1 MKSLFKVAAAA
12 VLLTV
17 AAAPALAADAKPHR
31 VAIQVDQNDPV
42 VMNLALNNAANI
54 IDYYKAKNEDVQVE
68 VVTFGP
74 GLHMLRTDSS
84 PVKDRIKQIS
94 DAAFPSSIKFA
105 ACDNTKNGMEKH
117 EGHAVSLIP
126 QASEVPSGAVRL
138 IELQGE
144 GWAYLRP

>member
-1 MKSLFKVAAAA
+1 MKSLFKAAAAA

-31 VAIQVDQNDPV
+31 VAIQVDQNDPA

-74 GLHMLRTDSS
+74 GLHMLRADSS

-105 ACDNTKNGMEKH
+105 ACDNTKKGMEKH

-138 IELQGE
+138 IELQGD

>member
-31 VAIQVDQNDPV
+31 VAIQVDQNDPA

-74 GLHMLRTDSS
+74 GLHMLRADSS

-105 ACDNTKNGMEKH
+105 ACDNTKKGMEKH

-138 IELQGE
+138 IELQGD